1 MLLNNL
7 WNLLLL
13 KYSCGKRQRKKMI
26 GIIEIKVYETRHHL
40 HFDQDKGLES
50 YLN

>member
-13 KYSCGKRQRKKMI
+13 KYSCGKKTEKEDDWYYR
-26 GIIEIKVYETRHHL
+26 
-40 HFDQDKGLES
+40 
-50 YLN
+50 N